1 MGWFGS
7 LFSGSKS
14 AKPHKAVLDVKRMTM
29 QEVYGQWLHE
39 ERMAGDLSHTDAD
52 KSHLNERFGYNDHDS
67 NPYYATKEY
76 IKDKSLRIDK
86 RNVKPVTA
94 ILLSASPEFFDNGKG
109 GWDQKKLAAWTK
121 ASSTW
126 LGEEF
131 GEDLVHMSLHL
142 DEKTPHIHAKVVPTY
157 EKTTKRGKTRQ
168 VSHNNH
174 PAFKGPKSYYR
185 LWDRY
190 AAAVAPLGIERG
202 AHTPPE
208 ARVSNRAAKQWLR
221 DVARKWSGRAETVA
235 VLDEREKRIVKREEK
250 LTQSVAHL
258 EGREASLIEREAVVE
273 RREQC
278 LLEQASLVPGKEA
291 RDKLRADLIEKQ
303 REAKKPAPVEAV
315 KRVEQRARRSKTLKG
330 KAPVSR

>member
-7 LFSGSKS
+7 LFGGSKS

-39 ERMAGDLSHTDAD
+39 ERVAGDLSHTNAD

-94 ILLSASPEFFDNGKG
+94 ILLSASPEFFDDGKG
-109 GWDQKKLAAWTK
+109 GWDNKKLAAWTK
-121 ASSTW
+121 ASSAW
-126 LGEEF
+126 LGKEF

-174 PAFKGPKSYYR
+174 AAFKGPGSYYR

-202 AHTPPE
+202 THTPPE
-208 ARVSNRAAKQWLR
+208 ARGSNRSAKQWLR
-221 DVARKWSGRAETVA
+221 DVARKWNGRAETVA
-235 VLDEREKRIVKREEK
+235 VLDEREKVLNR
-250 LTQSVAHL
+250 TQERL
-258 EGREASLIEREAVVE
+258 FRDETRNQGRSDFLDKREAV
-273 RREQC
+273 
-278 LLEQASLVPGKEA
+278 LEQREKSLVEQALLLPGKEE
-291 RDKLRADLIEKQ
+291 RDALRAAIIEKQ
-303 REAKKPAPVEAV
+303 RQAKKPAPVEAV
-315 KRVEQRARRSKTLKG
+315 KRVEKRARRSKTLKG
-330 KAPVSR
+330 KAPDER